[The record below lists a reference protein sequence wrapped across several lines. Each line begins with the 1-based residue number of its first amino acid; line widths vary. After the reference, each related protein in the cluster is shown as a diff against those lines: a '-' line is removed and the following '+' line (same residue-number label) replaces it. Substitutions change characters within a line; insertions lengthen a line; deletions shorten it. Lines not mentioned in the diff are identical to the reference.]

1 MRERKRGARNGEEE
15 GHERRGEGG
24 ELRLGGWGCWDREVG
39 KGGQFMKV
47 ETRHTPLPR
56 PRPDTCWPPG
66 TCGSSRRPRSSLTK
80 FERTWS
86 CPS

>member
-47 ETRHTPLPR
+47 ETRHSPSQDPDLTPAGPQGR
-56 PRPDTCWPPG
+56 AEVQGDQ
-66 TCGSSRRPRSSLTK
+66 
-80 FERTWS
+80 EAV
-86 CPS
+86 